1 MVCEW
6 GRWVQDRIKG
16 DVLGVIEQG
25 SGAKGKGQTFNIS
38 GKAVSS
44 IIKSV
49 RKVPR

>member
-1 MVCEW
+1 M
-6 GRWVQDRIKG
+6 
-16 DVLGVIEQG
+16 GVIEQG